1 MPPKIVTMTM
11 SKFSMVKYAILSFA
25 GLAAVLGCWTLVAK
39 GRLTLTVKAA
49 VYTAAI
55 ALAVLVYVMVIEPNW
70 IAVKRVTIH
79 DQALANS
86 LSGLKVVQ
94 VSDIHIRNELRFRE
108 RQLIKVIN
116 DLQPDL
122 LFITGDFLE
131 NIDELRALEALLSNV
146 AARYGLYGVTGNT
159 DYHRFNVDE
168 LVKQLAPTGLI
179 MLRNEHRRIELGNG
193 RVLWLAG
200 VDDPVTKK
208 DDLKKALSGIPTG
221 EPVLLLAHGP
231 NIISKAIKEK
241 IRLVLVGHTHG
252 GQVGIP
258 FLVRLSNY
266 ANRTTYLSGL
276 FEEGTTKMYVN
287 RGIGTKTLPVRLFC
301 RPEVTLFTFSP

>member
-1 MPPKIVTMTM
+1 MPSRIVTMTM
-11 SKFSMVKYAILSFA
+11 SKFSMVKYAIFSFVV
-25 GLAAVLGCWTLVAK
+25 LAVILGCWTSAVK
-39 GRLTLTVKAA
+39 GRLTPRVKA
-49 VYTAAI
+49 VMYAAALCLAAFLYVI
-55 ALAVLVYVMVIEPNW
+55 AIEPNW
-70 IAVKRVTIH
+70 ITVERVAIH

-86 LSGLKVVQ
+86 LAGLKIVQ
-94 VSDIHIRNELRFRE
+94 ISDIHIRNELRFRE
-108 RQLIKVIN
+108 QQLIEVIN

-122 LFITGDFLE
+122 LFITGDFLQ
-131 NIDELRALEALLSNV
+131 NIDELRALEELLNRV
-146 AARYGLYGVTGNT
+146 TARYGVYGVTGNT

-193 RVLWLAG
+193 KVLWLAG
-200 VDDPVTKK
+200 VDDPVTKR
-208 DDLKKALSGIPTG
+208 DNLKKALAGIPTG

-231 NIISKAIKEK
+231 NIISKAVKEK
-241 IRLVLVGHTHG
+241 INLVLVGHTHG

-276 FEEGTTKMYVN
+276 FEEGATKMYVN
-287 RGIGTKTLPVRLFC
+287 RGVGTKTLPVRLFC